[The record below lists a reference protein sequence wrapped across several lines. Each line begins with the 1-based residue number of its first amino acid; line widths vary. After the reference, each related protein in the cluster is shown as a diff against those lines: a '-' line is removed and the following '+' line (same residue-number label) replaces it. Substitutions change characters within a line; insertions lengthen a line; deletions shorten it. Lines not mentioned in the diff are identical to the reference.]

1 MSEQRV
7 RRSIDQGLFGQGPA
21 HQRLAQSSTMAAGW
35 RAFGRWFGDALAYA
49 MGRPAD
55 MAAAAPPLLGVQ
67 PYHGV
72 IESRRGRH
80 RH

>member
-1 MSEQRV
+1 M
-7 RRSIDQGLFGQGPA
+7 DQGLFGQGPSHRNPLQSPA
-21 HQRLAQSSTMAAGW
+21 GEAMLASW

-49 MGRPAD
+49 MGRPAE
-55 MAAAAPPLLGVQ
+55 MAPAAPPLLGVQ